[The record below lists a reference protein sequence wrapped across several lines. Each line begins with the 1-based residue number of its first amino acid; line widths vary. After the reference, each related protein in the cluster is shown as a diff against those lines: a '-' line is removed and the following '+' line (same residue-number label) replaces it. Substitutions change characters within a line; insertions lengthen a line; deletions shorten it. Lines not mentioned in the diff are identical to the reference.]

1 MTRPKPKKPPAI
13 LPPERDPDHPDYI
26 SPHEERRLRRELFRR
41 VEALSKV
48 AEAKGYGP
56 AFTFTKKE
64 MRF

>member
-1 MTRPKPKKPPAI
+1 MTRPKPKKPPVV
-13 LPPERDPDHPDYI
+13 LPPHKDPASPDYI
-26 SPHEERRLRRELFRR
+26 SPHEERRLRRLLLRR

-56 AFTFTKKE
+56 AFTFTKKD